1 MKKKRPV
8 RSKLQSKGKKPRR
21 KLHHRV
27 LSFFK
32 GDGGIYVIFVLAT
45 VMAGAFALSGG
56 LLPSLNQSPT
66 ASSEVT
72 IDPDSAKQSSESAL
86 QLVDIKIKP
95 SPTPTLTPSP
105 TPSPSPTQPVPTPQA
120 CLNKIALNLVL
131 DVSASMNNDD
141 KIRQLNTAMTNLV
154 SQLKDDTVVGAV
166 TFAGLTSFPNTG
178 GSITQLPFT
187 KYKDNKKLVSDRL
200 TKLTAYNGGETDG
213 TYMRN
218 AFQRSLNNLSADQAT
233 YANQGYK
240 FVTIVFTDGV
250 PETKIWD
257 DDCVVQV
264 NGSNPVCFARKQDPR
279 ISPNLTSQ
287 MKDKVSKVY
296 SVGIYSGSRE
306 TQTVIFNEAKKLLSS
321 IASKSDYAKNS
332 NRASAIDGMFKEVLN
347 SVCQ

>member
-1 MKKKRPV
+1 MKKNRPARSKV
-8 RSKLQSKGKKPRR
+8 RSKLKKPRR

-56 LLPSLNQSPT
+56 LLPSLNQNPT

-86 QLVDIKIKP
+86 QLIDIKVKPSDTPIP
-95 SPTPTLTPSP
+95 SPTPTKVVT
-105 TPSPSPTQPVPTPQA
+105 PTPQA
-120 CLNKIALNLVL
+120 CLNKVALNLVL

-141 KIRQLNTAMTNLV
+141 KINQLNTAMRNLV
-154 SQLKDDTVVGAV
+154 GQLKDDTVVGAV
-166 TFAGLTSFPNTG
+166 TFAGLTSFPNTA
-178 GSITQLPFT
+178 GSVTQLPFT

-200 TKLTAYNGGETDG
+200 TKLTAYGGSETDG

-218 AFQRSLNNLSADQAT
+218 AFQRSISNLNVDQAT
-233 YANQGYK
+233 YVNQGYT

-250 PETKIWD
+250 PETKFWD
-257 DDCVVQV
+257 DDCVVVV

-279 ISPNLTSQ
+279 ISPDLTSS
-287 MKDKVSKVY
+287 MKGKSSKVY
-296 SVGIYSGSRE
+296 SVGIYSGPRE
-306 TQTVIFNEAKKLLSS
+306 TQTVIYNEAKKLLSS
-321 IASKSDYAKNS
+321 IASKSTYAKNS
-332 NRASAIDGMFKEVLN
+332 NSPSAIDSMFKDVLN

>member
-1 MKKKRPV
+1 MKKKHPARTKI
-8 RSKLQSKGKKPRR
+8 RSKVKKPRR

-56 LLPSLNQSPT
+56 LLPSLNENPS

-95 SPTPTLTPSP
+95 SPTPTLPPSP
-105 TPSPSPTQPVPTPQA
+105 TPSPTQPAPTPQA

-141 KIRQLNTAMTNLV
+141 KIRQLNTAMKNLV
-154 SQLKDDTVVGAV
+154 GQLKDDTVVGAV

-187 KYKDNKKLVSDRL
+187 KYKDNKKLVSDKL

-218 AFQRSLNNLSADQAT
+218 AFQRSLNNLNVDQAT
-233 YANQGYK
+233 YANQGYN

-279 ISPNLTSQ
+279 ISPNLTTQ
-287 MKDKVSKVY
+287 MKEKVSKVY
-296 SVGIYSGSRE
+296 SVGIYSGTRE
-306 TQTVIFNEAKKLLSS
+306 TQTVIYNEAKKLLSA

-332 NRASAIDGMFKEVLN
+332 NKPTAIDSMFKEVLN

>member
-1 MKKKRPV
+1 MKKRYPARNKV
-8 RSKLQSKGKKPRR
+8 RSKSHKPRR
-21 KLHHRV
+21 KIHHRI
-27 LSFFK
+27 LSLFK

-56 LLPSLNQSPT
+56 LLPSLNQNPS

-86 QLVDIKIKP
+86 QLIDIKIKP
-95 SPTPTLTPSP
+95 SDTPIPTPTP
-105 TPSPSPTQPVPTPQA
+105 TKAVTPTPQA

-141 KIRQLNTAMTNLV
+141 KINQLNTAMRNLV
-154 SQLKDDTVVGAV
+154 GQLKDDTVVGAV
-166 TFAGLTSFPNTG
+166 TFAGLTSFPNTA
-178 GSITQLPFT
+178 GSVTQLPFT

-200 TKLTAYNGGETDG
+200 TKLTAYKGSETDG

-218 AFQRSLNNLSADQAT
+218 AFQRSINNLNVDQAT
-233 YANQGYK
+233 YANQGYN

-257 DDCVVQV
+257 DDCVVQA
-264 NGSNPVCFARKQDPR
+264 NGSSPVCFARKQDPR
-279 ISPNLTSQ
+279 ISPNLTSS
-287 MKDKVSKVY
+287 MKGKVSKVY
-296 SVGIYSGSRE
+296 SVGVYSGQRE
-306 TQTVIFNEAKKLLSS
+306 TQTVIYNEAKKLLGA
-321 IASKSDYAKNS
+321 IASQSTYAKNS
-332 NRASAIDGMFKEVLN
+332 NSPSAIDGMFKDVLN